1 MYKEVFM
8 TEGISSDFLEAFGLT
23 EADVQE
29 AQNNSGD
36 PNANPDAQ
44 QSGQGTDDSAP
55 QGTEPTEPGAQTQ
68 QEGQGQAA
76 QNQNDDSQNNAQQD
90 PDDDTQRDSRRNAAF
105 AQMRSENS
113 ALKKLVGDIAGVLGI
128 NPDTPQDQMQA
139 AVQDAILKAQAKQ
152 QNLDPA
158 VLQRLRQLE
167 QYKEAN
173 ERQSLTNKAYM
184 GFQTVKNQFNLSD
197 KELDGFAE
205 QLMQA
210 GVNPFTTDVDLVQEY
225 KLRNFDKLIAAA
237 EQRGAANE
245 ATRQQNVAQHSSQ
258 PNNTTGA
265 GSNSEP
271 DKITSTTEL
280 TSWFDK
286 QNNSN

>member
-1 MYKEVFM
+1 M
-8 TEGISSDFLEAFGLT
+8 TEGISTDFLEAFGLT

-36 PNANPDAQ
+36 TDANPDAQ

-55 QGTEPTEPGAQTQ
+55 QGTEPTEIGAQTQTQ
-68 QEGQGQAA
+68 QEGQTQDPQG
-76 QNQNDDSQNNAQQD
+76 QNNDQQQD
-90 PDDDTQRDSRRNAAF
+90 PNDDAQRDSRRNAAF

-128 NPDTPQDQMQA
+128 NPNTPQAQMQV
-139 AVQDAILKAQAKQ
+139 AVQEAIIKAQAKQ

-158 VLQRLRQLE
+158 VLQRLNQLE

-197 KELDGFAE
+197 KELEGFAD
-205 QLMQA
+205 QLMQS
-210 GVNPFTTDVDLVQEY
+210 GVNPFTTDVDLVTEY
-225 KLRNFDKLIAAA
+225 KVRNFDKLIAAA

-245 ATRQQNVAQHSSQ
+245 AARQQKVAQHSSQ
-258 PNNTTGA
+258 PSNATGA
-265 GSNSEP
+265 GSDSEP
-271 DKITSTTEL
+271 DKITSTTAL
-280 TSWFDK
+280 TNWFDEHNK
-286 QNNSN
+286 N